1 MKKLI
6 MALVAFTLIAT
17 TMPAQANL
25 KSKTSSIPTLAIMDT
40 ALDTSIPSIK
50 EKLIGEVCIIDKWAS
65 CPNGK
70 GFMEGPGSSTLPKA
84 QLATRDMNHGTQMA
98 SIAIAN
104 NPNMNILF
112 VRIIGNT
119 KAGTT
124 QNTTINTVPNA
135 LKWIYENK
143 DKYNIK
149 AVSMSQG
156 HHNLLRK
163 AEYCPVTN
171 TDYWVNWLS
180 KSNIPV
186 FFPSGNGRDYQRIDW
201 PACIPGSVS
210 VGGFEQQINDST
222 GKMDFWISSNSN
234 YDSKLLD
241 IFAAINSPALFPGG
255 FNGNA
260 YGTSVSTQI
269 AAAKWVQLSQSKPT
283 LTIDQML
290 SLIKN
295 TGTPITNSNKS
306 NGIIFDLVRA
316 ING

>member
-6 MALVAFTLIAT
+6 MALVALTLITT
-17 TMPAQANL
+17 TMPAQADL
-25 KSKTSSIPTLAIMDT
+25 KSKTSSVPTLAIMDT

-50 EKLIGEVCIIDKWAS
+50 EKLIGEVCIIDKWAT
-65 CPNGK
+65 CPNK
-70 GFMEGPGSSTLPKA
+70 TGFMEGPGAATLPSA
-84 QLATRDMNHGTQMA
+84 QLATRDMNHGTQMT

-119 KAGTT
+119 NAGTT
-124 QNTTINTVPNA
+124 QSTTINTVPNA

-156 HHNLLRK
+156 HHNLLK
-163 AEYCPVTN
+163 GTNYCPVTN
-171 TDYWVNWLS
+171 TDYWVDWLS

-210 VGGFEQQINDST
+210 VGGVEQDVDYA
-222 GKMDFWISSNSN
+222 GKTNLWVSSNSN
-234 YDSKLLD
+234 YDNKLLD
-241 IFAAINSPALFPGG
+241 IFAPMNSSAIFPGG
-255 FNGNA
+255 FKGNA

-269 AAAKWVQLSQSKPT
+269 AAAKWIELSQSKST
-283 LTIDQML
+283 LTISQLVD
-290 SLIKN
+290 LIKK
-295 TGTPITNSNKS
+295 TGTPVTNSNNS
-306 NGIIFDLVRA
+306 SGIMFDLIKA